1 MELQHLESTHDLE
14 RGGIGGQWP
23 HKTLILRPRRA
34 ETHSQHLIRTRT
46 LELGSFVAMCF
57 PEVERSNGATF
68 YVGKVRAL
76 NCVADAEGM
85 MHIIWYWPKMPRGS
99 TDAPGE
105 WHQQYSSC
113 MQRAWV
119 PSREPDDWIF
129 VSSAMTSW
137 KNTTSTLMCM
147 VHGVHVE
154 KEIKIP
160 RGEVHHILL
169 HASVEAQIIDNENM
183 RSI

>member
-1 MELQHLESTHDLE
+1 M
-14 RGGIGGQWP
+14 
-23 HKTLILRPRRA
+23 
-34 ETHSQHLIRTRT
+34 
-46 LELGSFVAMCF
+46 
-57 PEVERSNGATF
+57 
-68 YVGKVRAL
+68 GKVCAL

-85 MHIIWYWPKMPRGS
+85 MHIIWYWPRGS

-105 WHQQYSSC
+105 WHQQYLSC

-119 PSREPDDWIF
+119 SSREPDDWIS

-137 KNTTSTLMCM
+137 KNTTNILMCM
-147 VHGVHVE
+147 VHGVDVE

-169 HASVEAQIIDNENM
+169 HASAEAQIIDDENM
-183 RSI
+183 